1 MYGAYEAYLI
11 GFQILDPIFLSDVL
25 KVILYYLVWYPYS
38 VNYRVYKAKTGLT
51 YIILLSKFR
60 VKVYVANDRNNV
72 NKKPLVSRIIS
83 IA

>member
-1 MYGAYEAYLI
+1 MLI
-11 GFQILDPIFLSDVL
+11 IECIKQ
-25 KVILYYLVWYPYS
+25 
-38 VNYRVYKAKTGLT
+38 KTGLT